1 MRNWVFKRTAVFFGE
16 KKLLDHLKNVPL
28 IIDVL
33 HNSDVLSANKS
44 FFKIDE
50 INPSIYFWEE
60 ILNSEYSFLK
70 RNIVSKKNKKS
81 LDIEQVREIIEKWEK
96 IS

>member
-1 MRNWVFKRTAVFFGE
+1 M
-16 KKLLDHLKNVPL
+16 
-28 IIDVL
+28 
-33 HNSDVLSANKS
+33 S
-44 FFKIDE
+44 FFKIEE

-81 LDIEQVREIIEKWEK
+81 VDTEQVREIIEKWEK